1 VIGDV
6 SHRKHYFE
14 RPRRCI
20 GMATDFRTTFLNF
33 DATTGQVQEEKAT
46 VVFDQPV
53 NRFVAALQGYDLSYA
68 GGEDHHLGQLL
79 VELFSDRTPGTNNA
93 VDVIVRY
100 LLRDASGNIDDP
112 YQGAVG
118 VHVIA
123 DVA

>member
-1 VIGDV
+1 
-6 SHRKHYFE
+6 
-14 RPRRCI
+14 
-20 GMATDFRTTFLNF
+20 MATDFRTTFLNF
-33 DATTGQVQEEKAT
+33 DTTTGQVQEEKAT
-46 VVFDQPV
+46 VVFNQPV

-68 GGEDHHLGQLL
+68 GGEDHHLGQLV

-93 VDVIVRY
+93 VDVTVRY

-123 DVA
+123 DVG